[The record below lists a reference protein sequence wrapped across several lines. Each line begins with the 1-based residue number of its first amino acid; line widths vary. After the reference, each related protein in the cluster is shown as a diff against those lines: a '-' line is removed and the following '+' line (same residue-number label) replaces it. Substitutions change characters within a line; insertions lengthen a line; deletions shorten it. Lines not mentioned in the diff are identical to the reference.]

1 MDIFIPII
9 AGLATG
15 LAVGFF
21 LGMRVAPY
29 LLNLDAETIAIT
41 LAAWQDEPIG
51 PTHYAE
57 AHDIIKQL
65 KRRA

>member
-1 MDIFIPII
+1 MDIFVPVL
-9 AGLATG
+9 AGLITG
-15 LAVGFF
+15 LGVGLW

-29 LLNLDAETIAIT
+29 LLRLDAETIAIT

-51 PTHYAE
+51 PVHYAE

-65 KRRA
+65 RKRA